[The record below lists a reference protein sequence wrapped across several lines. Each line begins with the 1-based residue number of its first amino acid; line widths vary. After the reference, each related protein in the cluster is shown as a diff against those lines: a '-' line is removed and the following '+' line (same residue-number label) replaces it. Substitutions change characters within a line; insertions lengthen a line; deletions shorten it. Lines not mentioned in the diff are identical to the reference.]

1 MVGADAPIT
10 RVELRDAAGLPLLRR
25 TPPPG
30 ARSLELPR
38 DGLEGALTVEVWT
51 AGGSGTVPLDV
62 PPSRALDL
70 ELRASPGAPWADV
83 SAGGVVEVPVFGAEP
98 TEVLLAFVGG
108 PGHPAAV
115 PWSEGPPVA
124 LPAPGVR
131 VLERLRVGGEAR
143 TLRIGEPP
151 VELRLQ
157 PQPLDLDTLRAALR
171 PGEPVFPADAT
182 GAADLGR
189 AEGRVVVPGPLWT
202 KLTRL
207 AGLGSRARDPWA
219 PWAMAGLRLDHDADR
234 PLDLV
239 VTAEVRRDGAEAP
252 AFRPR
257 LRAGDGDTGVVSTL
271 VRLPARGGAVVTLPV
286 FVDEATVAEGEHE
299 LLLRVG
305 VMGTEHVLAEL
316 RRPLYVQRGDTR
328 AAVGFALSAL
338 AAAAGLVWTAR
349 RVRGWLEAS
358 ATNDLM
364 SIALF
369 GAALFVVGTAS
380 DLLSLGVAVAL
391 GPFGTLLTGL
401 VQDVGRTALLA
412 TLLTLLPRPGTL
424 ALALWT
430 GWVGRS
436 LTTGGFS
443 PVDVVYTGAAVAWAE
458 GLAWVA
464 GLTRGGGWRE
474 EGATKARLRLVVAF
488 AGAGVLTTLS
498 GLWLHVVL
506 YRLFFADWYLVMQ
519 ALVPG
524 GLYAGVA
531 AWMAWPFATSL
542 RRVEA

>member
-1 MVGADAPIT
+1 MNTNAPIT

-25 TPPPG
+25 TPPPDT
-30 ARSLELPR
+30 RSVELPR
-38 DGLEGALTVEVWT
+38 DGLEGAITVEVWT
-51 AGGSGTVPLDV
+51 AGGAATTELAVPAA
-62 PPSRALDL
+62 RALTL
-70 ELRASPGAPWADV
+70 ELRPSPGAPWVDV
-83 SAGGVVEVPVFGAEP
+83 SEGGVVEVPVVAGEAA
-98 TEVLLAFVGG
+98 EVLLAFTGG

-115 PWSEGPPVA
+115 PWSEGAPVA

-131 VLERLRVGGEAR
+131 VLERLE
-143 TLRIGEPP
+143 LRDTPRLLHLGEPG
-151 VELRLQ
+151 VDLRLE
-157 PQPLDLDTLRAALR
+157 PRPLDLDTLRAALGA
-171 PGEPVFPADAT
+171 GEPVFPADAT

-189 AEGRVVVPGPLWT
+189 AEGRVVVPGPVWT
-202 KLTRL
+202 MFTRL

-219 PWAMAGLRLDHDADR
+219 PWALAGLRLDNAADS

-239 VTAEVRRDGAEAP
+239 VTAEVLRDGAAAP

-257 LRAGDGDTGVVSTL
+257 LRAGDGDTGVVSSL
-271 VRLPARGGAVVTLPV
+271 VRLPAHGGAVVTLPV
-286 FVDEATVAEGEHE
+286 FVDEATVAEGEHTLVLRANVLGTDHG
-299 LLLRVG
+299 LL
-305 VMGTEHVLAEL
+305 EL

-328 AAVGFALSAL
+328 AALGFALCL
-338 AAAAGLVWTAR
+338 VAATVGVTWTAR
-349 RVRGWLEAS
+349 RLRGWLEAS

-474 EGATKARLRLVVAF
+474 EGATRARLRLVVAF

-506 YRLFFADWYLVMQ
+506 YRLFFADWYLAMQ

-524 GLYAGVA
+524 GLYAAVA
-531 AWMAWPFATSL
+531 AWMAWPFAASL